1 VSPEWKEKIGE
12 GTTVQWPVGLGGKGN
27 EGVSGLVTQTPGSL
41 GYVELIYA
49 LQNKI
54 AYGSVQ
60 NMAGE
65 FVRADVKSVSAA
77 AAEAA
82 AKMPADFR
90 VSITN
95 APGKGVYP
103 ISSFTW
109 LLLYET
115 PKDKNQSKIMVD
127 FMTWALSEGQKFAPA
142 LGYAPLPDAVVK
154 LELAALKKIKVS

>member
-1 VSPEWKEKIGE
+1 
-12 GTTVQWPVGLGGKGN
+12 
-27 EGVSGLVTQTPGSL
+27 
-41 GYVELIYA
+41 
-49 LQNKI
+49 
-54 AYGSVQ
+54 
-60 NMAGE
+60 
-65 FVRADVKSVSAA
+65 
-77 AAEAA
+77 
-82 AKMPADFR
+82 MPADFR